1 MAELISY
8 EVEGMEELVAKANHL
23 KDGSAKVV
31 REFLDK
37 AAHSVEAK
45 AKDIVTHDSGLLR
58 SSITPL
64 VDPSPMPLWA
74 KIGPSKAYG
83 LYVEMGT
90 RPHWPPIGPLKD
102 WARRHH
108 ISPYAV
114 AASIAKHG
122 TKAQPFMK
130 PALENSKGDID
141 KFLVEAG
148 TKLQRDW
155 EL

>member
-1 MAELISY
+1 MDLITY
-8 EVEGMEELVAKANHL
+8 QVEGMEELVRKARELGTN
-23 KDGSAKVV
+23 GQKVV

-37 AAHSVEAK
+37 AAHSVEIK
-45 AKDIVTHDSGLLR
+45 AKDIVTHDTGLLR

-64 VDPSPMPLWA
+64 VDSSPMPVWA

-83 LYVEMGT
+83 LYVELGT
-90 RPHWPPIGPLKD
+90 RPHWPPIAPLVD

-108 ISPYAV
+108 MSPYAV
-114 AASIAKHG
+114 AAAIAKRG
-122 TKAQPFMK
+122 TKPQPFMT
-130 PALENSKGDID
+130 PALEKSKGDID

-148 TKLQRDW
+148 NKLQRDW